1 MFTAFPLPVILPS
14 SWIRSSV
21 FLAHPYLL
29 DNQNFFRELPTCCCC
44 SLIRSAPFNPQ
55 SATCRPTSTDS
66 ESWSNKAGGGM
77 AGYRAAKR
85 DTSNWWPQPTTHCYP
100 ASVTHAPT
108 VYQLLKQTLG
118 SAPNRWLVNCTRS
131 SLNCCAPESY
141 SGLDQVWLCRPSV
154 IYPRL

>member
-21 FLAHPYLL
+21 FLTHPYLL

-141 SGLDQVWLCRPSV
+141 YGLDQVWLCRPS
-154 IYPRL
+154 